1 MPESIVV
8 GPIVLLTDFGLADA
22 YVGIMKGVILRVNP
36 EATVID
42 LCHQVSPQ
50 DVEGGAL
57 LLAESYRY
65 FPESSI
71 FVAVVDPGVGSERKA
86 IGLSTPAGTFLGPD
100 NGVLGFV
107 ARDFGVV
114 PSASGGRAV
123 FAGSSIAGAILS
135 NPRYFLPRVSA
146 TFHGR
151 DVFAPVA
158 AHLAAGVSLATLGPP
173 LTDLAILPSPTAER
187 QAGRVVGHVRHV
199 DRFGNAITDVTPS
212 DLAGL
217 AAPVVEVAGQRIAG
231 LSHHYAERSGLL
243 ALLGSSDRLEIAV
256 NGGSAAATLGL
267 NVGDPVVVREGA

>member
-1 MPESIVV
+1 VA

-42 LCHQVSPQ
+42 LCHHISPQ
-50 DVEGGAL
+50 DVAGGAL

-71 FVAVVDPGVGSERKA
+71 FVAVVDPGVGSARRA

-100 NGVLGFV
+100 NGVLGLV
-107 ARDFGVV
+107 ARDFGAV
-114 PSASGGRAV
+114 SNASGDRADL
-123 FAGSSIAGAILS
+123 AGSSIAGVTLS
-135 NPRYFLPRVSA
+135 NPHYFLPRVSA

-158 AHLAAGVSLATLGPP
+158 AHLAAGVPLAALGPP
-173 LTDLAILPSPTAER
+173 LVDLAIVPSPMAER
-187 QAGRVVGHVRHV
+187 QANRLVGHVRHV
-199 DRFGNAITDVTPS
+199 DHFGNAITDVTPT

-243 ALLGSSDRLEIAV
+243 ALVGSSERLEIAV

-267 NVGDPVVVREGA
+267 KVGDLVVVREGP